1 MGTPD
6 FSVSIAEALVEN
18 GFEITAVVTQ
28 PDKAAGRG
36 NKLRPSPVKVW
47 AENAR
52 IRVFQP
58 EKVRAE
64 EFIDVIEQIK
74 PDLIV
79 TAAFGQIIPKAILD
93 IPEFGCINVH
103 ASLLPKY
110 RGASPIQ
117 QALMDGEQ
125 ITGISLMY
133 MNEKMDEGDVII
145 SKSVEILPEDNT
157 GTLFEKLAETGK
169 RVIAEYAEMLQNG
182 KPTGTPQDNTLATYC
197 KKISKEQGN
206 IDWTRDCRDILN
218 IVRAMTPSPGAY
230 TFLNGKRIK
239 IISARINNKINNENE
254 NPGKIISDNK
264 TALTVL
270 CGVGALDIVMLQ
282 PEGKSV
288 QHTKDFLNGYKLTA
302 DSAFER
308 NI

>member
-1 MGTPD
+1 
-6 FSVSIAEALVEN
+6 
-18 GFEITAVVTQ
+18 
-28 PDKAAGRG
+28 
-36 NKLRPSPVKVW
+36 
-47 AENAR
+47 
-52 IRVFQP
+52 
-58 EKVRAE
+58 
-64 EFIDVIEQIK
+64 
-74 PDLIV
+74 
-79 TAAFGQIIPKAILD
+79 
-93 IPEFGCINVH
+93 
-103 ASLLPKY
+103 
-110 RGASPIQ
+110 
-117 QALMDGEQ
+117 MDGEQ
-125 ITGISLMY
+125 ITGLSLMY

-169 RVIAEYAEMLQNG
+169 LVIAEYAGMLQNG

>member
-125 ITGISLMY
+125 ITGLSLMY

-169 RVIAEYAEMLQNG
+169 LVIAEYAGMLQNG

-206 IDWTRDCRDILN
+206 IDWTRNCRDILN
-218 IVRAMTPSPGAY
+218 TVRAMTPSPGAY

>member
-47 AENAR
+47 AENAH
-52 IRVFQP
+52 ISVFQP

-169 RVIAEYAEMLQNG
+169 LVIAEYAGMLQNG

-218 IVRAMTPSPGAY
+218 TVRAMTPSPGAY